1 MNVQPYLELS
11 LLLLV
16 LFAAINDLVSRR
28 IPNYLLL
35 VAWVGVLPL
44 QLLSADPAGGLAAC
58 LGGAVTGFAIFMPL
72 YLLRGMAAGDVKLM
86 ATVGAFVGPAD
97 AFSIAMLSWCA
108 GGVMALLIIVAK
120 GRLRAAFANVGD
132 LLRPLLM
139 RAARMPAVDEPMRQP
154 SVGDA
159 VWPGDCAGHHRRG
172 HGPAWLI
179 GIPCFKSKELRQ
191 CWLESIQVSATVSVT
206 TGESALWKR

>member
-16 LFAAINDLVSRR
+16 LLAAINDLVSRR

-35 VAWVGVLPL
+35 AGWLSVVPL
-44 QLLSADPAGGLAAC
+44 QLMSAAPAGALAAS
-58 LGGAVTGFAIFMPL
+58 LGGGLTGFAIFLPL

-97 AFSIAMLSWCA
+97 AFSIAVLSWCA

-120 GRLRAAFANVGD
+120 GRVRAAFANVGD

-139 RAARMPAVDEPMRQP
+139 RAARMPAADQPMRQP
-154 SVGDA
+154 SVGSMPYGLAIGLGTVA
-159 VWPGDCAGHHRRG
+159 VLLGR
-172 HGPAWLI
+172 HG
-179 GIPCFKSKELRQ
+179 
-191 CWLESIQVSATVSVT
+191 
-206 TGESALWKR
+206 

>member
-28 IPNYLLL
+28 IPNSLLL
-35 VAWVGVLPL
+35 LAWFGVLPL
-44 QLLSADPAGGLAAC
+44 QLINNAPGSALAAS
-58 LGGAVTGFAIFMPL
+58 LGGALTGLAIFLPL

-108 GGVMALLIIVAK
+108 GGVMALLIIVAT
-120 GRLRAAFANVGD
+120 GRLRSACANVGD

-139 RAARMPAVDEPMRQP
+139 RAARMPAALEPMRQP
-154 SVGDA
+154 SVGSMPYGVAIAAGTLA
-159 VWPGDCAGHHRRG
+159 VILSRH
-172 HGPAWLI
+172 
-179 GIPCFKSKELRQ
+179 
-191 CWLESIQVSATVSVT
+191 V
-206 TGESALWKR
+206 

>member
-28 IPNYLLL
+28 IPNSLLL
-35 VAWVGVLPL
+35 LAWLGVLPL
-44 QLLSADPAGGLAAC
+44 QLLNSAPGAALAAS
-58 LGGAVTGFAIFMPL
+58 LGGALTGLAIFLPL

-108 GGVMALLIIVAK
+108 GGVMALLIIVAT
-120 GRLRAAFANVGD
+120 GRLRSACANVGD

-139 RAARMPAVDEPMRQP
+139 RAARMPAAPEPMRQP
-154 SVGDA
+154 SVGSMPYGVA
-159 VWPGDCAGHHRRG
+159 IAAGT
-172 HGPAWLI
+172 L
-179 GIPCFKSKELRQ
+179 
-191 CWLESIQVSATVSVT
+191 TVILSRHV
-206 TGESALWKR
+206 